1 MRVADLVTASVLLLV
16 GGVVVFDAV
25 GIGIG
30 WGTDGPKSG
39 FFPFWLGVLL
49 IAACGLI
56 LVQAARRVDAKPFVR
71 REQLGPVLK
80 VLWPAVAITP
90 YDLFVAVIGITL
102 GTIIGVLPGLGGAN
116 GVAILLPLTFTMPPT
131 SAIILLTSLYWGALF
146 GGAITS
152 ILFNIPGEP
161 WSVATTF

>member
-39 FFPFWLGVLL
+39 FFPFWLGMLL
-49 IAACGLI
+49 IAACALI
-56 LVQAARRVDAKPFVR
+56 LGQAARRVDAKPFVR

-80 VLWPAVAITP
+80 VLWPAVALVVVTQWLGV
-90 YDLFVAVIGITL
+90 YVSAARFTGLF
-102 GTIIGVLPGLGGAN
+102 LPWVRRPSRLRR
-116 GVAILLPLTFTMPPT
+116 
-131 SAIILLTSLYWGALF
+131 
-146 GGAITS
+146 
-152 ILFNIPGEP
+152 
-161 WSVATTF
+161 